1 MPHWSVYTGNS
12 QPHDGI
18 DRLPAPPPWRAF
30 DGEPV
35 LRPPRDGDDE
45 AAVSPDRVHRA
56 RTYVATPESVQL
68 VNAALVLRRPL
79 LVTGPP
85 GTGKSSLAYAVAREL
100 RLGPVLRWNI
110 TSRSTLADG
119 LYHYDPLSRLY
130 AARQAV
136 WRTGDGD
143 PWAGVPGEGVPGA
156 GMPGAG
162 MPGAGLPGA
171 GAPGAGLSGAETPP
185 GARTSAARASGA
197 GAPGAG
203 MPGAGALG
211 AWTSGP
217 GTPGARMRGTMTP
230 GAGVPGAGAPGAGGV
245 EEHLRLGPLGTALL
259 PYERP
264 RVLLVDEID
273 KSDLDLPNDLLNVLE
288 EGQYEIPELMRA
300 ARHSADAGTAEVLA
314 DGTDTPVTVARGRVR
329 CRAFPFVV
337 LTSNGEREFPPAFL
351 RRCVRLEL
359 RRPDREQLTEIVRA
373 HLDTPPAE
381 ADHLIDRFLAR
392 AADGELATDQL
403 LNALYLT
410 GVAGLDAE
418 SRDALADELMPYL
431 SATADGDGF

>member
-12 QPHDGI
+12 EPHDGI
-18 DRLPAPPPWRAF
+18 DDLPAPPPWRAF

-35 LRPPRDGDDE
+35 LPAPRDTDDRT
-45 AAVSPDRVHRA
+45 AVSPDRAHRA
-56 RTYVATPESVQL
+56 RTYVASPETVQL

-110 TSRSTLADG
+110 TSRSTLSDG
-119 LYHYDPLSRLY
+119 LYQYDPLSRLY
-130 AARQAV
+130 AARRAA
-136 WRTGDGD
+136 WRAGDTRPGGEAPGTGG
-143 PWAGVPGEGVPGA
+143 PE
-156 GMPGAG
+156 
-162 MPGAGLPGA
+162 
-171 GAPGAGLSGAETPP
+171 GAPPA
-185 GARTSAARASGA
+185 SAD
-197 GAPGAG
+197 
-203 MPGAGALG
+203 
-211 AWTSGP
+211 
-217 GTPGARMRGTMTP
+217 
-230 GAGVPGAGAPGAGGV
+230 V

-259 PYERP
+259 PYGRP

-300 ARHSADAGTAEVLA
+300 AREFTGAATAEVLA
-314 DGTDTPVTVARGRVR
+314 DGTDEPVAVTRGRVR

-351 RRCVRLEL
+351 RRCVRLRL

-373 HLDTPPAE
+373 HLDTPAGDAE
-381 ADHLIDRFLAR
+381 HLINRFLTR

-410 GVAGLDAE
+410 GVAGLDAD

>member
-12 QPHDGI
+12 EPHDGI

-35 LRPPRDGDDE
+35 LPAPGDADDE

-56 RTYVATPESVQL
+56 RTYVATAESVQL

-100 RLGPVLRWNI
+100 GLGPVLRWNI
-110 TSRSTLADG
+110 TSRSSLADG
-119 LYHYDPLSRLY
+119 LYQYDPLSRLY
-130 AARQAV
+130 AARQAA
-136 WRTGDGD
+136 RR
-143 PWAGVPGEGVPGA
+143 PGHE
-156 GMPGAG
+156 
-162 MPGAGLPGA
+162 LP
-171 GAPGAGLSGAETPP
+171 S
-185 GARTSAARASGA
+185 
-197 GAPGAG
+197 
-203 MPGAGALG
+203 
-211 AWTSGP
+211 
-217 GTPGARMRGTMTP
+217 
-230 GAGVPGAGAPGAGGV
+230 GV
-245 EEHLRLGPLGTALL
+245 EDHLRLGPLGTALL
-259 PYERP
+259 PYGRP
-264 RVLLVDEID
+264 RALLVDEID

-288 EGQYEIPELMRA
+288 EGQYEIPELMRS
-300 ARHSADAGTAEVLA
+300 ARHSAEGATAEVLA
-314 DGTDTPVTVARGRVR
+314 DGTDTPVTVTRGRVR

-351 RRCVRLEL
+351 RRCVRLKL
-359 RRPDREQLTEIVRA
+359 RRPGREQLTEIVRA
-373 HLDTPPAE
+373 HLDTPPGEAE
-381 ADHLIDRFLAR
+381 HLINRFLAR

-410 GVAGLDAE
+410 GVAGLDAD
-418 SRDALADELMPYL
+418 SRDALAEQLMPYL

>member
-45 AAVSPDRVHRA
+45 AAVSPDRLHRA
-56 RTYVATPESVQL
+56 RTYVAAPESVQL

-119 LYHYDPLSRLY
+119 LYQYDPLSRLY
-130 AARQAV
+130 AARQAA
-136 WRTGDGD
+136 WRAGDG
-143 PWAGVPGEGVPGA
+143 
-156 GMPGAG
+156 
-162 MPGAGLPGA
+162 
-171 GAPGAGLSGAETPP
+171 TP
-185 GARTSAARASGA
+185 
-197 GAPGAG
+197 
-203 MPGAGALG
+203 
-211 AWTSGP
+211 GP
-217 GTPGARMRGTMTP
+217 GTPAI
-230 GAGVPGAGAPGAGGV
+230 GVPGPGVPGPGVPGTDGPGADGPRTGGPGTGAPGPGVRGGGAPGGV
-245 EEHLRLGPLGTALL
+245 EDHLRLGPLGTALL

-264 RVLLVDEID
+264 RVLLVDEVD

-300 ARHSADAGTAEVLA
+300 ARHSADGATAEVLA
-314 DGTDTPVTVARGRVR
+314 DGTDAPVTVARGRVR

-337 LTSNGEREFPPAFL
+337 MTSNGEREFPPAFL
-351 RRCVRLEL
+351 RRCVRLKL

-373 HLDTPPAE
+373 HLDTPPGA
-381 ADHLIDRFLAR
+381 ADHLIDRFLTR

>member
-12 QPHDGI
+12 EPHDGI
-18 DRLPAPPPWRAF
+18 DDLPAPPPWRAF

-35 LRPPRDGDDE
+35 LPPPRDTDDR
-45 AAVSPDRVHRA
+45 AAVSPDRAHRA
-56 RTYVATPESVQL
+56 RTYVAAPETVQL

-110 TSRSTLADG
+110 TSRSALSDG
-119 LYHYDPLSRLY
+119 LYQYDPLSRLY
-130 AARQAV
+130 AARRAA
-136 WRTGDGD
+136 WRTGD
-143 PWAGVPGEGVPGA
+143 
-156 GMPGAG
+156 
-162 MPGAGLPGA
+162 
-171 GAPGAGLSGAETPP
+171 ETPP
-185 GARTSAARASGA
+185 GGEASGTA
-197 GAPGAG
+197 GRGTGGRGTGGRGTGGPE
-203 MPGAGALG
+203 
-211 AWTSGP
+211 SGP
-217 GTPGARMRGTMTP
+217 E
-230 GAGVPGAGAPGAGGV
+230 GGPPASADI

-259 PYERP
+259 PYRRP

-300 ARHSADAGTAEVLA
+300 ARRFAEGSTAEVLA
-314 DGTDTPVTVARGRVR
+314 DDTDEPVTVSRGRVR
-329 CRAFPFVV
+329 CHAFPFVV

-351 RRCVRLEL
+351 RRCVRLRL

-373 HLDTPPAE
+373 HLDTPAGDAE
-381 ADHLIDRFLAR
+381 HLINRFLTR

-410 GVAGLDAE
+410 GVAGLDAD

>member
-18 DRLPAPPPWRAF
+18 DRLPDPPPWRAF

-35 LRPPRDGDDE
+35 LRPPRDGEDE

-56 RTYVATPESVQL
+56 RTYVASPESVQL

-119 LYHYDPLSRLY
+119 LYQYDPLSRLY
-130 AARQAV
+130 AARQAA
-136 WRTGDGD
+136 WRAGDGV
-143 PWAGVPGEGVPGA
+143 PAQGVTARGGPAAASARGVPEQGVPGH
-156 GMPGAG
+156 
-162 MPGAGLPGA
+162 
-171 GAPGAGLSGAETPP
+171 GAPEG
-185 GARTSAARASGA
+185 
-197 GAPGAG
+197 
-203 MPGAGALG
+203 
-211 AWTSGP
+211 
-217 GTPGARMRGTMTP
+217 
-230 GAGVPGAGAPGAGGV
+230 GGV
-245 EEHLRLGPLGTALL
+245 EDHLRLGPLGTALL

-300 ARHSADAGTAEVLA
+300 ARPSGDGGTARVLA
-314 DGTDTPVTVARGRVR
+314 DGTDAPVTVARGRVR

-337 LTSNGEREFPPAFL
+337 MTSNGEREFPPAFL
-351 RRCVRLEL
+351 RRCVRLKL

-381 ADHLIDRFLAR
+381 ADHLIGRFLAR

-410 GVAGLDAE
+410 GVAGLDAQ

>member
-143 PWAGVPGEGVPGA
+143 PWAGVPGAGMPGA

-162 MPGAGLPGA
+162 MPGAGMPGA
-171 GAPGAGLSGAETPP
+171 GMPGAVAPGAGLSGAGLSGAETPR
-185 GARTSAARASGA
+185 GAGTPAARASGA
-197 GAPGAG
+197 GTPGAG
-203 MPGAGALG
+203 MPGAGAPG

-217 GTPGARMRGTMTP
+217 GTPGTRM
-230 GAGVPGAGAPGAGGV
+230 PGAGGV

-351 RRCVRLEL
+351 RRCVRLKL

>member
-1 MPHWSVYTGNS
+1 V
-12 QPHDGI
+12 
-18 DRLPAPPPWRAF
+18 A
-30 DGEPV
+30 
-35 LRPPRDGDDE
+35 
-45 AAVSPDRVHRA
+45 SPE
-56 RTYVATPESVQL
+56 TVQL

-110 TSRSTLADG
+110 TSRSALSDG
-119 LYHYDPLSRLY
+119 LYQYDPLSRLY
-130 AARQAV
+130 AARRAA
-136 WRTGDGD
+136 WRAGDTRPGGEVPGTGG
-143 PWAGVPGEGVPGA
+143 PQGVPPA
-156 GMPGAG
+156 
-162 MPGAGLPGA
+162 
-171 GAPGAGLSGAETPP
+171 
-185 GARTSAARASGA
+185 SAD
-197 GAPGAG
+197 
-203 MPGAGALG
+203 
-211 AWTSGP
+211 
-217 GTPGARMRGTMTP
+217 
-230 GAGVPGAGAPGAGGV
+230 V

-259 PYERP
+259 PYGRP

-300 ARHSADAGTAEVLA
+300 AREFTEAGTAGVLA
-314 DGTDTPVTVARGRVR
+314 DGTDEPVAVSRGRVR

-351 RRCVRLEL
+351 RRCVRLRL

-373 HLDTPPAE
+373 HLDTPAGDAE
-381 ADHLIDRFLAR
+381 HLINRFLNR

-410 GVAGLDAE
+410 GVAGLDAD